1 MQSRYIIIPFLFI
14 SSLSFWR
21 EDIWDENLYDYTSTG
36 GDGLVCVALSVY
48 MCVYVNLFN
57 LENYSISLYLQLLS
71 SLNEDIM

>member
-36 GDGLVCVALSVY
+36 GGVRRIVGLYVCLCKFV
-48 MCVYVNLFN
+48 
-57 LENYSISLYLQLLS
+57 
-71 SLNEDIM
+71 